1 MALQLGLSG
10 DRVCVRPRGTQLADV
25 SLCWLP
31 RRQRE
36 DRGVGYDWLLT
47 PAAHLSVRLAGRGYK
62 WSMWACQVLEGELPQ
77 VLCVRVCVSVCVCQC
92 VCQCVCVH
100 VLNKAAASGANVLP
114 AVKHLLVA
122 LNQVVGAQRNLRRA
136 SRT

>member
-1 MALQLGLSG
+1 M
-10 DRVCVRPRGTQLADV
+10 CVRPCGTQLADV

-36 DRGVGYDWLLT
+36 DHGVGSDWLLT

-62 WSMWACQVLEGELPQ
+62 WSMWACQVLEGELRMFAAPSPP
-77 VLCVRVCVSVCVCQC
+77 CVCVCQC
-92 VCQCVCVH
+92 VCMH

-114 AVKHLLVA
+114 AVKHLLVS

-136 SRT
+136 SQT